1 MLAFGYNYALMIP
14 ARKMLRAIDA
24 ALLSL
29 LLVLVATAQ
38 TRPTPNFSGYW
49 KLNLDKSDFGGAPP
63 PDSAGY
69 VIRHIGARLTFDY
82 TQDSKTSRVDITTDG
97 QERMTDSNDEAEV
110 WSRAFWEGPIL
121 VFEARQKA
129 RPAHPA
135 PGVKWTSRWKLS
147 SDGQILTIDRQIT
160 VPQGQLSQVL
170 VYNRETKETSKNTG
184 QNNSRNNSQ

>member
-1 MLAFGYNYALMIP
+1 
-14 ARKMLRAIDA
+14 MLRAIDA
-24 ALLSL
+24 TLLSL
-29 LLVLVATAQ
+29 LLVLAATAQ
-38 TRPTPNFSGYW
+38 TKPAPNFSGYW
-49 KLNLDKSDFGGAPP
+49 KLNLEKSDFGGAPA

-110 WSRAFWEGPIL
+110 WSRAFWEGPVL

-170 VYNRETKETSKNTG
+170 IYNRETKETSKNTG
-184 QNNSRNNSQ
+184 QNNSR

>member
-1 MLAFGYNYALMIP
+1 MIRTCKSP
-14 ARKMLRAIDA
+14 
-24 ALLSL
+24 LLSVL
-29 LLVLVATAQ
+29 LLALAATAQ

-49 KLNLDKSDFGGAPP
+49 KLNQEKSDFGGVPA

-110 WSRAFWEGPIL
+110 WSRAFWEGLVL

-147 SDGQILTIDRQIT
+147 SDGQILTIERQIT

-170 VYNRETKETSKNTG
+170 VYNRETKETSKNTE
-184 QNNSRNNSQ
+184 NNSQNSQ